1 MDFYTEI
8 GTNSKYYSRSTQIGS
23 LQDLRPAIGAF

>member
-8 GTNSKYYSRSTQIGS
+8 GTNSQYSSRSTQIGS
-23 LQDLRPAIGAF
+23 